1 MEQKHCYSCGSES
14 SSSSGSNTLS
24 EGEEMS
30 PVVHIKVSADDGH
43 NSDSESV
50 LEEEDDDDNDT
61 PTMDEESEDED
72 EKVNP
77 LKHCM
82 CEVCAHVKDKLAVR
96 TTRLNVACQ

>member
-1 MEQKHCYSCGSES
+1 MEQKHCFSCGSE

-50 LEEEDDDDNDT
+50 LEEEDDDNDT

-72 EKVNP
+72 EKVNTIKTP
-77 LKHCM
+77 AC
-82 CEVCAHVKDKLAVR
+82 VKCVL
-96 TTRLNVACQ
+96 TLNTN